1 MYNDSKKNTA
11 FFSREC
17 WARVGFSVSF
27 YPSPT
32 PFIALVTVN
41 KLQENYFS
49 IGAQCFPYLMVTAVT
64 YTDALI

>member
-1 MYNDSKKNTA
+1 MILKKIQP
-11 FFSREC
+11 FFLVNAGPVLDFLS
-17 WARVGFSVSF
+17 
-27 YPSPT
+27 PSTPPLT

-49 IGAQCFPYLMVTAVT
+49 IGAQCFPYLTVTAVT